1 MSKGLE
7 AFDEVETIVEF
18 CDGITSSEIERARQN
33 MGYIKK
39 ELKALEILMELID
52 FEVDLYNHNLITNL
66 GTIDFTNA
74 NIDTIKK
81 LELLIE
87 VLKNE

>member
-52 FEVDLYNHNLITNL
+52 FEVDLYNHNLITDL
-66 GTIDFTNA
+66 GTIAIINA
-74 NIDTIKK
+74 DIDMIKE
-81 LELLIE
+81 LELLKE
-87 VLKNE
+87 VLEK